1 MKIAIVGAGI
11 AGPTLAY
18 WLWRYGHEPT
28 LIEKSPH
35 LRTGGYVVD
44 FWGGG
49 YAVAE
54 RMGPTA
60 ELHAAGYGVREVR
73 LVDRHARKVGG
84 FSADVF
90 QRNLDGRFATVPRGD
105 LAAMIYRS
113 IDNHAET
120 LFGESVSAV
129 EQHESG
135 VHVTLE
141 RGGSRE
147 FDLLVGAGGIHSP
160 VRDLVFGPQSKWETD
175 LGYRVAAFEAEG
187 YEPRDELVYLAY
199 TMPGRMAARF
209 SMRGDKT
216 MFLFVFTTD
225 HANDADP
232 QDMSQAK
239 ATLHQV
245 FGSAGWECPEI
256 LRRLDRASE
265 VYFDR
270 ASQIVMDRWSDGR
283 VALIGDAASAVSLL
297 AGEGTG
303 LAMVQAYT
311 LAGELNRA
319 GADHQDAFRRYEG
332 RLRPIVEARQRSA
345 RAFAK
350 TFAPKT
356 LLGLWTRNQ
365 ASKLLNIP
373 WLADWAVRSEFRD
386 DIAVPEFAAPTAM
399 RPENGFSS
407 TG

>member
-28 LIEKSPH
+28 LIEKSPR
-35 LRTGGYVVD
+35 LRTGGYAVD

-54 RMGPTA
+54 RMGLTA
-60 ELHAAGYGVREVR
+60 ELHAAGYAVREVR
-73 LVDRHARKVGG
+73 LVNQHSRKVGG
-84 FSADVF
+84 FSADLF
-90 QRNLDGRFATVPRGD
+90 RRNVDGRFVTVPRGD

-120 LFGESVSAV
+120 LFGDSVSAI
-129 EQHESG
+129 EQNDSG
-135 VHVTLE
+135 VRVTLE
-141 RGGSRE
+141 RGESRQ

-175 LGYRVAAFEAEG
+175 LGYRVAAFEADG
-187 YEPRDELVYLAY
+187 YQPRDELVYLAY
-199 TMPGRMAARF
+199 TKPGRMVARF
-209 SMRGDKT
+209 AMRREKT
-216 MFLFVFTTD
+216 MFLFVFTPA
-225 HANDADP
+225 HMNGREP
-232 QDMSQAK
+232 QDMSQVK

-245 FGSAGWECPEI
+245 FGNAGWECPEI
-256 LRRLDRASE
+256 LRMLDGAAD

-270 ASQIVMDRWSDGR
+270 TSQIIMDRWWDGR
-283 VALIGDAASAVSLL
+283 VALIGDAAAAVSLL

-319 GADHQDAFRRYEG
+319 GANHQEAFRRYEQ

-345 RAFAK
+345 RAFA
-350 TFAPKT
+350 TMFAPKT
-356 LLGLWTRNQ
+356 ALGLWTRNQ

-373 WLADWAVRSEFRD
+373 RLADCVVRSEFRD
-386 DIAVPEFAAPTAM
+386 DIALPEFVA
-399 RPENGFSS
+399 
-407 TG
+407 